1 MYWCDIESLAAEF
14 EESRTFHRRKTEMRT
29 DVPTN
34 ARAEVEP
41 MTTDIAEI
49 TVIGGDD
56 TGLVARVTSLL
67 FERGLNIE
75 DLDQAVRDGVFRMY
89 IAIDTSEMV
98 CTEAKLRADLH
109 TLGDDLG
116 LDVQVRFPSDR
127 ETQQIAVLVTKES
140 HCLEALFEAWANDD
154 LGADIGVV
162 VGNHDDL
169 EPLAD
174 HYDVPFHDIG
184 DEGGQQNEDRL
195 LEVLSEYDVDLI
207 VLARYMR
214 ILSPNVVFRYEDR
227 IINVHP
233 SLLPAFPG
241 AEAYRQAV
249 EEGVR
254 IAGVTAHYVTTDL
267 DQGPII
273 TQRAF
278 DVPDDADVETMKRRG
293 QPLEADALLEAV
305 RLHLRGD
312 VSVHRGRTTI
322 RENSDE
328 YLLGLPEEVAEITPD
343 RPIDGIGR
351 AITDDN

>member
-1 MYWCDIESLAAEF
+1 MAAL
-14 EESRTFHRRKTEMRT
+14 TT
-29 DVPTN
+29 DVT
-34 ARAEVEP
+34 
-41 MTTDIAEI
+41 EI
-49 TVIGGDD
+49 TVIGEDD
-56 TGLVARVTSLL
+56 TGLIANVTSLL
-67 FERGLNIE
+67 FERGINIE

-89 IAIDTSEMV
+89 LAVDTSEMV
-98 CTEAKLRADLH
+98 CTESTLREDLH
-109 TLGDDLG
+109 DLGDDLG

-127 ETQQIAVLVTKES
+127 ESQQIAVLVTKES
-140 HCLEALFEAWANDD
+140 HCLKALFEAWANDE

-162 VGNHDDL
+162 IGNHDDL
-169 EPLAD
+169 QPLAE

-184 DEGGQQNEDRL
+184 DEGGQQNEDEL
-195 LEVLSEYDVDLI
+195 LELLAEYDVDLI

-254 IAGVTAHYVTTDL
+254 VAGVTAHYVTTDL

-278 DVPDDADVETMKRRG
+278 DVPDDADIDDMKHRG

-305 RLHLRGD
+305 QLHLNGD
-312 VSVHRGRTTI
+312 VSVHRGRTSV
-322 RENSDE
+322 RENGTK
-328 YLLGLPEEVAEITPD
+328 YQLGLPDEIDEFTPD
-343 RPIDGIGR
+343 RPVDGIGS
-351 AITDDN
+351 AVAKDQ

>member
-1 MYWCDIESLAAEF
+1 
-14 EESRTFHRRKTEMRT
+14 
-29 DVPTN
+29 
-34 ARAEVEP
+34 
-41 MTTDIAEI
+41 MTTDVTEI
-49 TVIGGDD
+49 TVVGDDD
-56 TGLVARVTSLL
+56 TGLIARVTSLL
-67 FERGLNIE
+67 FERGINIE

-89 IAIDTSEMV
+89 LAVDTSEMV
-98 CTEAKLRADLH
+98 CTKDTLRDDLDQ
-109 TLGDDLG
+109 LGEDLG
-116 LDVQVRFPSDR
+116 LDVQVRFPADR
-127 ETQQIAVLVTKES
+127 DNQQIAVLVTKES
-140 HCLEALFEAWANDD
+140 HCLEALFEAWANDE

-162 VGNHDDL
+162 IGNHDDL

-184 DEGGQQNEDRL
+184 TESGQQDEERL
-195 LEVLSEYDVDLI
+195 LELLEEYDADLI

-254 IAGVTAHYVTTDL
+254 VAGVTSHYVTTDL
-267 DQGPII
+267 DQGPVI

-278 DVPDDADVETMKRRG
+278 DVPDDADLDEMKRRG

-305 RLHLRGD
+305 RLHLNGD
-312 VSVHRGRTTI
+312 VSVHRGRTTV
-322 RENSDE
+322 RENGDD
-328 YLLGLPEEVAEITPD
+328 YQLGLPEEVDDFVPD
-343 RPIDGIGR
+343 RPIDGIGSVV
-351 AITDDN
+351 ADE

>member
-1 MYWCDIESLAAEF
+1 
-14 EESRTFHRRKTEMRT
+14 
-29 DVPTN
+29 
-34 ARAEVEP
+34 

-49 TVIGGDD
+49 TVIGEDD

-75 DLDQAVRDGVFRMY
+75 DMDQAVRDGVFRMY
-89 IAIDTSEMV
+89 LAVDTAEMV
-98 CTEAKLRADLH
+98 CTEEKLRADLH
-109 TLGDDLG
+109 DLGDDLG
-116 LDVQVRFPSDR
+116 LDVQVRFPADR

-140 HCLEALFEAWANDD
+140 HCLEALFEAWTNDD

-162 VGNHDDL
+162 IGNHDDL
-169 EPLAD
+169 QPLAE
-174 HYDVPFHDIG
+174 HYGVPFHDIG
-184 DEGGQQNEDRL
+184 DEKGQQNEDEL
-195 LEVLSEYDVDLI
+195 LAVLEEYDADLI

-241 AEAYRQAV
+241 AEAYRQAI

-278 DVPDDADVETMKRRG
+278 DVPDDADVEEMKRRG

-305 RLHLRGD
+305 RLHLNGD
-312 VSVHRGRTTI
+312 VSVHRGRTSV
-322 RENSDE
+322 RENGTD
-328 YLLGLPEEVAEITPD
+328 YQLGLPDEIDEVTPD
-343 RPIDGIGR
+343 RPVDGIAG
-351 AITDDN
+351 ALTDER

>member
-1 MYWCDIESLAAEF
+1 
-14 EESRTFHRRKTEMRT
+14 
-29 DVPTN
+29 
-34 ARAEVEP
+34 
-41 MTTDIAEI
+41 MTTNVTEI
-49 TVIGGDD
+49 TVIGDDD
-56 TGLVARVTSLL
+56 TGLVAGVTSLL
-67 FERGLNIE
+67 FERGINIE

-89 IAIDTSEMV
+89 LAVDTSEMV
-98 CTEAKLRADLH
+98 CTEATLREDLH
-109 TLGDDLG
+109 DLGDELG
-116 LDVQVRFPSDR
+116 LDVQVRFPADR

-140 HCLEALFEAWANDD
+140 HCLEALFEAWANDQ

-162 VGNHDDL
+162 IGNHDDL
-169 EPLAD
+169 QPLAE

-184 DEGGQQNEDRL
+184 DDGGQQNEDEL
-195 LEVLSEYDVDLI
+195 LDLLGEYDVDLI

-254 IAGVTAHYVTTDL
+254 VAGVTAHYVTTDL

-278 DVPDDADVETMKRRG
+278 DVPDDADLDEMKRRG

-305 RLHLRGD
+305 KLHLNGD
-312 VSVHRGRTTI
+312 VSVHRGRTSV
-322 RENSDE
+322 RENGTG
-328 YLLGLPEEVAEITPD
+328 YQLGLPDEIEQFTPD
-343 RPIDGIGR
+343 RPVDGIGSVV
-351 AITDDN
+351 ANDQ